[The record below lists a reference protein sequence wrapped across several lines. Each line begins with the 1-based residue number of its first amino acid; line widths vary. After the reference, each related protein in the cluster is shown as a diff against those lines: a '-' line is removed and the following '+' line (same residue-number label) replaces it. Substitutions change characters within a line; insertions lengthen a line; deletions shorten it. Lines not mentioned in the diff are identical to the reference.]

1 MVMDSDKWTQWMTS
15 FQTMKG
21 SFSFPKFDV
30 EYRKDLKDVLSKMG
44 MGIAF
49 RRRVLIFAVL
59 IKMANYI
66 SIKST
71 IKLLSLLMKR
81 VPKLRQ

>member
-1 MVMDSDKWTQWMTS
+1 MDAMDDK

-44 MGIAF
+44 MASLLAA
-49 RRRVLIFAVL
+49 VLIFAVL
-59 IKMANYI
+59 
-66 SIKST
+66 
-71 IKLLSLLMKR
+71 
-81 VPKLRQ
+81 